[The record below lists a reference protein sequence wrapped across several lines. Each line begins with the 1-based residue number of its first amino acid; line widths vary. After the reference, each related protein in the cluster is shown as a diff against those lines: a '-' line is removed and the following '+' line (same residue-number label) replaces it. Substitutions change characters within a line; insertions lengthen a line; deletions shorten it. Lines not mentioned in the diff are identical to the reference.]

1 MFFWRLAIPVF
12 TAFRPAAR
20 AALLLFAVGSGLPA
34 AAEPRPNGMAEPRL
48 NPVPCWFSVPE
59 GEAATCATLA
69 VPERRDRPPGRVLQL
84 PVAILH
90 ATGDTPQP
98 DPVIYVEGGPGA
110 SVFGVGE
117 PAEERMDGWWEAFA
131 PLRRS
136 RDVVLFDPRGV
147 GRAEPDTNCPELDTL
162 AGRPF
167 TASGE
172 TRKGDAE
179 GEEALSAE
187 RAALTACAQ
196 RLQGAGVDLGQFS
209 TPTAADDL
217 ADLARAVAV
226 TRGGSGRV
234 NLLAVSYGTRVVL
247 ELLRRHGGVV
257 RAAVLDSVYPPDVNA
272 REEEA
277 WLAFR
282 AFRRLF
288 DDCAASRP
296 CRAAFPDLEK
306 RVLALIPALDRNPAA
321 VAVGDSMVPRTLTLD
336 GRRLLT
342 ATLESMAEGD
352 DLGRLPLALDRATR
366 GRPERLA
373 RDAPPLSLGDPDTA
387 EGMAFS
393 VECRETVNPADP
405 VRVATNRQRWTPYGG
420 AGTGDTGQRVCA
432 VWPAGMQDAAE
443 RLPVASTVPVLLL
456 SGAYDPVTPP
466 EWGDRAAATLPNSR
480 HLVFRAAGHGVTATD
495 PCALDAATR
504 FIEQPDPARP
514 AACPAAAQPPRF
526 VTR

>member
-1 MFFWRLAIPVF
+1 M
-12 TAFRPAAR
+12 PAAHAQTR
-20 AALLLFAVGSGLPA
+20 GETRSA
-34 AAEPRPNGMAEPRL
+34 AASDPRL
-48 NPVPCWFSVPE
+48 TPIPCWFSVPE
-59 GEAATCATLA
+59 GEEATCATLA
-69 VPERRDRPPGRVLQL
+69 VPERRDRPQGRTLHL
-84 PVAILH
+84 TVAILH
-90 ATGDTPQP
+90 ASDGAALP

-117 PAEERMDGWWEAFA
+117 PAEERMESWWDALA
-131 PLRRS
+131 PLRRT

-147 GRAEPDTNCPELDTL
+147 GRSEPDTNCPELDTL
-162 AGRPF
+162 AGHS
-167 TASGE
+167 AAAD
-172 TRKGDAE
+172 KD
-179 GEEALSAE
+179 GEEAAE

-196 RLQGAGVDLGQFS
+196 RLLTAGIDPAQFS

-217 ADLARAVAV
+217 ADLARAVTAG
-226 TRGGSGRV
+226 RGGAKV

-272 REEEA
+272 REDEA
-277 WLAFR
+277 WLAYR

-306 RVLALIPALDRNPAA
+306 RVLDLVPALNRTPMA
-321 VAVGDSMVPRTLTLD
+321 VAVGDSMVPRTMTLD

-352 DLGRLPLALDRATR
+352 SLARLPLALDRATR

-373 RDAPPLSLGDPDTA
+373 RDAPPLAVGDPDTA

-405 VRVATNRQRWTPYGG
+405 VRTAANRQRWTPYGSAG
-420 AGTGDTGQRVCA
+420 AGDTGKRVCA
-432 VWPAGMQDAAE
+432 LWPAGTQEPAE

-466 EWGDRAAATLPNSR
+466 EWGERAAATLPNSR
-480 HLVFRAAGHGVTATD
+480 HLVFRATGHGVTATD
-495 PCALDAATR
+495 GCALDTAGA
-504 FIEQPDPARP
+504 FIEQPDPARVT
-514 AACPAAAQPPRF
+514 ACKSGLQPPRF
-526 VTR
+526 ETR